1 MNVRIRF
8 DLRPIQR
15 AIKKLQPQVKKS
27 RRELTEEAAR
37 GFVKEV
43 VAITPPASKGKR
55 GSGAKKAG
63 EGAIIADL
71 ARVMVAA
78 TRRKGVTLAAPGEIH
93 KRLRDPRTGRINP
106 RGLKQ
111 PYPVDAA
118 ALRALKRE
126 LLARVGEL
134 AAGWNAGA
142 QKLGVK
148 LPAWVTRHGGGRSAV
163 AVVDTFRTFRI
174 ILTNAVK
181 YVTNVEGYDRRIQSA
196 INIQGRKMQRRAEFL
211 LKRALRQAG
220 WK

>member
-1 MNVRIRF
+1 MNGRLRF
-8 DLRPIQR
+8 DLKPIQR
-15 AIKKLQPQVKKS
+15 GIKALAPQMKKS
-27 RRELTEEAAR
+27 RRELAEEAAR

-78 TRRKGVTLAAPGEIH
+78 ARKKGVKLGDPAEIH
-93 KRLRDPRTGRINP
+93 KRLRDPHTGRMNP
-106 RGLKQ
+106 RNLKG

-118 ALRALKRE
+118 ALRALKRQ

-134 AAGWNAGA
+134 AAGWNAGS

-148 LPAWVTRHGGGRSAV
+148 LPAWVARHGSKRSSAAV
-163 AVVDTFRTFRI
+163 LNTFRTFRI

-181 YVTNVEGYDRRIQSA
+181 YVTSVESYDRRIQSA
-196 INIQGRKMQRRAEFL
+196 INIQGKKMQRRAEFL
-211 LKRALRQAG
+211 LTRALRQAG

>member
-1 MNVRIRF
+1 MNGRLRF
-8 DLRPIQR
+8 DLKPIQR
-15 AIKKLQPQVKKS
+15 GIKALAPQVKKS
-27 RRELTEEAAR
+27 RRELAEEAAR

-63 EGAIIADL
+63 EGSIIADL

-78 TRRKGVTLAAPGEIH
+78 ARKKGVKLADPAEIH
-93 KRLRDPRTGRINP
+93 KRLRDPSTGRVNP
-106 RGLKQ
+106 RNLKS
-111 PYPVDAA
+111 PYPVDAS

-126 LLARVGEL
+126 LLKRVGEL

-148 LPAWVTRHGGGRSAV
+148 LPAWVARHGSARSSAAV
-163 AVVDTFRTFRI
+163 INTFRVFRI

-181 YVTNVEGYDRRIQSA
+181 YVTKVDAYDRRIQSA
-196 INIQGRKMQRRAEFL
+196 INIQGKKMQRRAEFL
-211 LKRALRQAG
+211 LARALKIAG
-220 WK
+220 WR

>member
-1 MNVRIRF
+1 MNGRVRF

-15 AIKKLQPQVKKS
+15 GIKALAPQVKKS
-27 RRELTEEAAR
+27 RRELAEEAAR

-55 GSGAKKAG
+55 GSAAKKAG

-78 TRRKGVTLAAPGEIH
+78 ARRKGVELADPAQTH

-106 RGLKQ
+106 RNLKH
-111 PYPVDAA
+111 PYPVDAS
-118 ALRALKRE
+118 ALRALKRD
-126 LLARVGEL
+126 LLKRVGEL

-148 LPAWVTRHGGGRSAV
+148 LPAWVARHGGKRSSAAV
-163 AVVDTFRTFRI
+163 INTFRVFRI

-181 YVTNVEGYDRRIQSA
+181 YVTNVDAYDRRIQSA
-196 INIQGRKMQRRAEFL
+196 ISIQGRKMQRRAEFL
-211 LKRALRQAG
+211 LTRALRQAG

>member
-1 MNVRIRF
+1 MNGRMRF

-15 AIKKLQPQVKKS
+15 GIKALAPQMKKS
-27 RRELTEEAAR
+27 RRELAEEAAR

-78 TRRKGVTLAAPGEIH
+78 ARRKGVTLGDPAEIH
-93 KRLRDPRTGRINP
+93 KRLRDSHTGRINP
-106 RGLKQ
+106 RNLKS
-111 PYPVDAA
+111 PYPVDAS
-118 ALRALKRE
+118 ALRALKRQ

-148 LPAWVTRHGGGRSAV
+148 LPAWVARHGSKRSSAAV
-163 AVVDTFRTFRI
+163 INTFRVFRI

-181 YVTNVEGYDRRIQSA
+181 YVANVESYDRRIQSA
-196 INIQGRKMQRRAEFL
+196 INIQGKKMQRRAEFL
-211 LKRALRQAG
+211 LTRALRQAG

>member
-1 MNVRIRF
+1 MNGRLRF
-8 DLRPIQR
+8 DLKPIQR
-15 AIKKLQPQVKKS
+15 GIKALAPQVKKS
-27 RRELTEEAAR
+27 RRELAEEAAR

-55 GSGAKKAG
+55 GNAAKKAG

-78 TRRKGVTLAAPGEIH
+78 TRRKGVTLGDPAEIH
-93 KRLRDPRTGRINP
+93 KRLRDPHTGRINP
-106 RGLKQ
+106 RNLKQ
-111 PYPVDAA
+111 PYPVDAT
-118 ALRALKRE
+118 ALRAFKRE
-126 LLARVGEL
+126 LLKRVGEL

-148 LPAWVTRHGGGRSAV
+148 LPAWVARHGSRRSSAAV
-163 AVVDTFRTFRI
+163 LNTFRVFRI

-181 YVTNVEGYDRRIQSA
+181 YVTNVESYDRRIQSA
-196 INIQGRKMQRRAEFL
+196 IHIQGKKMLRRAEFL
-211 LKRALRQAG
+211 LTRALRQAG

>member
-1 MNVRIRF
+1 MNGRLRF
-8 DLRPIQR
+8 DLKPIQR
-15 AIKKLQPQVKKS
+15 GIKALAPHVKKS
-27 RRELTEEAAR
+27 RRELAEEAAR

-55 GSGAKKAG
+55 GSAAKKAG
-63 EGAIIADL
+63 EGAILVDL
-71 ARVMVAA
+71 ARVMIAA
-78 TRRKGVTLAAPGEIH
+78 MQRKGVTLGDPAEIH

-106 RGLKQ
+106 RNLKH

-118 ALRALKRE
+118 ALRALKRD
-126 LLARVGEL
+126 LFKRVGEL

-148 LPAWVTRHGGGRSAV
+148 LPAWVARHGSGRSEV
-163 AVVDTFRTFRI
+163 TVLNTFRLFRI

-181 YVTNVEGYDRRIQSA
+181 YVGNVDDYDRRIQSA
-196 INIQGRKMQRRAEFL
+196 IKIQGRKMERRAEFL
-211 LKRALRQAG
+211 LTRALKQAG

>member
-1 MNVRIRF
+1 MNGRVRF
-8 DLRPIQR
+8 DLRSIQR
-15 AIKKLQPQVKKS
+15 GIKALAPQVKKS
-27 RRELTEEAAR
+27 RRELAEEAAR

-55 GSGAKKAG
+55 GSAAKKAG
-63 EGAIIADL
+63 EAAIIADL

-78 TRRKGVTLAAPGEIH
+78 ARKKGVKLGDPAQIH

-106 RGLKQ
+106 RNLKH
-111 PYPVDAA
+111 PYPVDSA
-118 ALRALKRE
+118 ALRTLKRE
-126 LLARVGEL
+126 LLKRVGEL

-148 LPAWVTRHGGGRSAV
+148 LPAWVSRHGSKRSSAAV
-163 AVVDTFRTFRI
+163 INVFHVFRI

-181 YVTNVEGYDRRIQSA
+181 YVTSVDAYDRRIQSA
-196 INIQGRKMQRRAEFL
+196 INIQGKKMQRRAEFL
-211 LKRALRQAG
+211 LARALRKAG

>member
-1 MNVRIRF
+1 MNTRVRF
-8 DLRPIQR
+8 DLKPIQR
-15 AIKKLQPQVKKS
+15 GIKALAPHVKKS
-27 RRELTEEAAR
+27 RRELAEEAAR

-55 GSGAKKAG
+55 GSAAKKAG

-78 TRRKGVTLAAPGEIH
+78 ARRKGVTFGDPAAIH
-93 KRLRDPRTGRINP
+93 KRLRDPHTGRINP
-106 RGLKQ
+106 RNLKS
-111 PYPVDAA
+111 PYPVDAS
-118 ALRALKRE
+118 ALRGLKRD
-126 LLARVGEL
+126 LLKRVGEL

-148 LPAWVTRHGGGRSAV
+148 LPAWVARHGSKRSSAAV
-163 AVVDTFRTFRI
+163 INTFRVFRI

-181 YVTNVEGYDRRIQSA
+181 YVTSVESYDRRIQSA
-196 INIQGRKMQRRAEFL
+196 INIQGKKMQRRAEFL
-211 LKRALRQAG
+211 LTRALRQAG

>member
-1 MNVRIRF
+1 MNPRMRF

-15 AIKKLQPQVKKS
+15 GIKALAPQVKKS
-27 RRELTEEAAR
+27 RRELAEEAAR

-55 GSGAKKAG
+55 GSAAKKAG

-78 TRRKGVTLAAPGEIH
+78 ARNKGVKLADPAEIH
-93 KRLRDPRTGRINP
+93 KRLRDPHTGRVNP
-106 RGLKQ
+106 RNLKQ
-111 PYPVDAA
+111 PYPVDAS

-126 LLARVGEL
+126 LLKRVGEL

-148 LPAWVTRHGGGRSAV
+148 LPAWVARHGSKRSSAAV
-163 AVVDTFRTFRI
+163 LNTFRVFRI

-181 YVTNVEGYDRRIQSA
+181 YVTNVESYDRRIQLA
-196 INIQGRKMQRRAEFL
+196 INIQGKKMQRRGEFL
-211 LKRALRQAG
+211 LTRALRRAG